1 MNERYKDDRAV
12 IDLML
17 AHVPNKKVEG
27 AYNPSGIFESS
38 QGASADLG
46 RPRP

>member
-1 MNERYKDDRAV
+1 MNERYKDDRAA

-27 AYNPSGIFESS
+27 IQPERHI
-38 QGASADLG
+38 
-46 RPRP
+46 